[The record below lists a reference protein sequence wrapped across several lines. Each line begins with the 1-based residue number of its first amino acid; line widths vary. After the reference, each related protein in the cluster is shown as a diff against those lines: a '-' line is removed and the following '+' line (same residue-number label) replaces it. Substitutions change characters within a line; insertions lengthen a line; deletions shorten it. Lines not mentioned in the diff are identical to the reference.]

1 MKKTHAKHKAYATAL
16 TRLNILS
23 HKEQL
28 ELPNLL
34 LADEKILAVI
44 SGFYA
49 AGTAILCVTN
59 KRLLL
64 VDKKWVRLFI
74 EDVRFESINE
84 LNYSHQALVA
94 SIAFIV
100 AGREVRFKSWYK
112 NELRMLSQL
121 VQQKMFEVHKREEKK
136 EAIKS
141 GTTQEAVT
149 EQVNQAPQIQAQGY
163 AHDPSLEAYL
173 SERIARWRKASRF
186 VDTISK
192 SNKTGRQILDL
203 EIER

>member
-1 MKKTHAKHKAYATAL
+1 MKKTRAKHEAYASAL
-16 TRLNILS
+16 TRLNFLS
-23 HKEQL
+23 RKEQV
-28 ELPNLL
+28 ELPRLL

-49 AGTAILCVTN
+49 AGTAILCVTD

-84 LNYSHQALVA
+84 LNYGHQAMMA
-94 SIAFIV
+94 SITFIV
-100 AGREVRFKSWYK
+100 AGREVRFQSWYR

-121 VQQKMFEVHKREEKK
+121 VQQKMFEIHKK
-136 EAIKS
+136 EESKEK
-141 GTTQEAVT
+141 TQQEVIT

-163 AHDPSLEAYL
+163 AQDPNLEAYL

-186 VDTISK
+186 ADAITK
-192 SNKTGRQILDL
+192 SNKTGRQILNL